1 MARAIFISYDGL
13 LDQLGGSQILPYVQ
27 GLTRAGWKMHVLSF
41 EKRDRFV
48 ELGEDLARDLNEA
61 GISWTPLSFT
71 SSFGK
76 LGKLWDL
83 LKMHLAAVWICH
95 KHQIRIIHC
104 RSYLSMQVGVFAQA
118 LLGGRT
124 IFDMRSLWVDERVE
138 GGLWPQDNRLYQFA
152 FRTYKRIEKFLLRR
166 ADHVVVLTQ
175 AVVPELKRISPAMKA
190 PVTVIPCCADFE
202 HFEPSSEELRADVR
216 RELGIPEN
224 AFVLSYLGSIG
235 SWYMFE
241 EMLLF
246 FKEAAVR
253 RDDVHFLFVTRNWSP
268 SCEATIAAAEMN
280 SLRAR
285 IHVRSAERA
294 GVPRLLGASD
304 VMLSFIKPCYS
315 KMGSCPTKLA
325 EAFALG
331 VPVISNC
338 GVGDVEEITRELDAG
353 AIVDLTNPQTF
364 SVTAVALDQIR
375 DKGGLRL
382 RQAARTRFGL
392 ERAEDLYRSVYDR
405 VSGEPPE
412 RIAAAG
418 HAAQDAKMPD

>member
-13 LDQLGGSQILPYVQ
+13 LDQLGGSQILPYVR
-27 GLTRAGWKMHVLSF
+27 GLARAGWKMHVLSF
-41 EKRDRFV
+41 EKRERFL
-48 ELGEDLARDLNEA
+48 ELGEYLARDLDEA
-61 GISWTPLSFT
+61 GISWTQLSFT

-83 LKMHLAAVWICH
+83 LKMHVAAVWICR
-95 KHQIRIIHC
+95 KHRIRLIHC

-138 GGLWPQDNRLYQFA
+138 GGLWPQDNRLYQLA

-166 ADHVVVLTQ
+166 ADHVVVLTH

-202 HFEPSSEELRADVR
+202 HFQLPSDELRADVR
-216 RELGIPEN
+216 QELGIPEN

-246 FKEAAVR
+246 FKAAAMR
-253 RDDVHFLFVTRNWSP
+253 RDDVHFLFVTRNWST
-268 SCEATIAAAEMN
+268 SCEASISAAELD

-285 IHVRSAERA
+285 IHVRSAERNA
-294 GVPRLLGASD
+294 VPRLMGASD

-338 GVGDVEEITRELDAG
+338 GVGDVEKITRELDAG
-353 AIVDLTNPQTF
+353 AIVDLATPQTL
-364 SVTAVALDQIR
+364 SVTACALDHIR

-392 ERAEDLYRSVYDR
+392 ERATDLYRSVYD
-405 VSGEPPE
+405 SLAEDAAAL
-412 RIAAAG
+412 IAAAG
-418 HAAQDAKMPD
+418 RAAQDAQAPD